1 MSDVLKRF
9 TLIDFLGI
17 FTPGAMILLCLQMR
31 FGWVTEPCVRF
42 FGEND
47 IALFAYFIW
56 GSYLLGTF
64 LHHAGWL
71 MEWTAWKLGVH
82 YSLDMQDSFWIAPP
96 ENVGDGDNPT
106 NPRDRNNRT
115 EAERVISAYRK
126 KINSTLPATG
136 AERIEAG
143 RKILHY
149 VQRKRRPERIVLFSA
164 FYSMHRTMSFSLL
177 SLAGLVV
184 TYGGWGVTAKVQILA
199 AMAVLLAISVHQWW
213 DFDWRCV
220 EEAYMIFTAEAS
232 EDGD

>member
-17 FTPGAMILLCLQMR
+17 FTPGAMMLLCLQMR

-42 FGEND
+42 FGESE

-64 LHHAGWL
+64 LHHAGWV
-71 MEWTAWKLGVH
+71 MEWVAWKCGIH
-82 YSLDMQDSFWIAPP
+82 YSPNMQDCFWIPP
-96 ENVGDGDNPT
+96 QGNHA
-106 NPRDRNNRT
+106 DRNSRT
-115 EAERVISAYRK
+115 EAERVISAYQS
-126 KINSTLPATG
+126 KIDAVLPATG

-149 VQRKRRPERIVLFSA
+149 IQRNRRPERIVLFSA
-164 FYSMHRTMSFSLL
+164 FYSMHRTLSFSLM
-177 SLAGLVV
+177 AIMGLVV
-184 TYGGWGVTAKVQILA
+184 TYGGWGFAVKIQTLA
-199 AMAVLLAISVHQWW
+199 VIAVLLAISVHRWW

-220 EEAYMIFTAEAS
+220 EEAYMMFVADESNEAV
-232 EDGD
+232 G